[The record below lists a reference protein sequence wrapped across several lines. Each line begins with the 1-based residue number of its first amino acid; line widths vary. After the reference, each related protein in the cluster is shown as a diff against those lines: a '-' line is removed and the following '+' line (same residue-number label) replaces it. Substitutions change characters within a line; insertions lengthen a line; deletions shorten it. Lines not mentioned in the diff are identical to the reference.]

1 MAEFTSYPPG
11 VPSWVD
17 LASAD
22 VEATKRFYVDV
33 FGWEAGEASAEG
45 GGYFMFMKNSKPVA
59 GCMPLM
65 QEGQPPVWM
74 TYVSTDNADATVD
87 AAKGAGA
94 TVFAEPMDVLDAGR
108 LAVFADPTGAAIGI
122 WQPNQFPGAALANE
136 PGTLVWNELHT
147 RDVSG
152 AKSFYRDVFG
162 WEANDADMGPVT
174 YTELKLKDRTVAGM
188 MPMADE
194 MPAAM
199 PPFWLAYFAVDDCD
213 ATVKKANSL
222 GATSVVPPTDI
233 PPGRFSVLSDNSGAT
248 FAVIKTSMP
257 AQ

>member
-17 LASAD
+17 LASPD
-22 VEATKRFYVDV
+22 VESSKQFYGDI
-33 FGWEAGEASAEG
+33 FGWEAGEATDEG

-65 QEGQPPVWM
+65 QGGQPPVWM
-74 TYVSTDNADATVD
+74 TYVTTDNADATVD

-94 TVFAEPMDVLDAGR
+94 MVFAEPMDVMDAGR

-136 PGTLVWNELHT
+136 TATFVWNELHT
-147 RDVSG
+147 RDVPA
-152 AKSFYRDVFG
+152 AKSFYREVFG
-162 WEANDADMGPVT
+162 WEPNDADMGDFT
-174 YTELKLKDRTVAGM
+174 YTELRLKDKPVGGM
-188 MPMADE
+188 MPMGDD
-194 MPAAM
+194 MPAEM
-199 PPFWLAYFAVDDCD
+199 PPFWVVYFAVDDCD

-222 GATSVVPPTDI
+222 GAATVVPPTDI
-233 PPGRFSVLSDNSGAT
+233 PPGRFAVLSDTSGST
-248 FAVIKTSMP
+248 FAIIKTSTP
-257 AQ
+257 A